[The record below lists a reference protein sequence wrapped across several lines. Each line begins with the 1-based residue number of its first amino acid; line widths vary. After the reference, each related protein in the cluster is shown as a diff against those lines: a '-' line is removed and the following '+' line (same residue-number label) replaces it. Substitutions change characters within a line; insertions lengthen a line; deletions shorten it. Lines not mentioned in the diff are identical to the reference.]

1 MEIDD
6 KVPAMGPVIY
16 FGPADAQGV
25 YLPHIDALVISAT
38 VAKYT
43 VEHIFVDSGKVVY
56 PLGQFRFL
64 FLWAHN
70 PLGGLGC
77 CLYVPYEAEVSYW
90 RQGDRSHRYVDFQDV
105 NKIPQDFYPLPRIDQ
120 LVDSTSGH
128 ELLSLMDASQGYHQI
143 MLNPDD
149 QMQVSFITSGNR
161 QKDQHLTDLAEMFDN
176 LRKYH
181 MKLNLAKFAFGMRN
195 GSKYHISYQPRSAIK
210 AQALP
215 KFVNEVTLMEEDKG
229 NWLLHG
235 DGSSTLVGSR
245 ARVVLTSLE
254 GNEVEYDFCFNFKA
268 SYHEAE
274 YEVLTVVIRMPSHA
288 GAKNLI
294 AYTDSQLVTNK
305 VEGKYEV
312 KKEWM
317 KNTSRR

>member
-43 VEHIFVDSGKVVY
+43 VEHIFVDSVVSTYHMKLKFPIGDKVIEVIGDQYTMQKCYMGAIKGSNGKMEPTEELLSVQLVRGESGKMTKISSQVS
-56 PLGQFRFL
+56 PALAKQLTVFL
-64 FLWAHN
+64 HQKVDVFAWSASDLVGIN
-70 PLGGLGC
+70 PNIAVHGLN
-77 CLYVPYEAEVSYW
+77 LDPTFPW
-90 RQGDRSHRYVDFQDV
+90 YVDFQDV

-195 GSKYHISYQPRSAIK
+195 GRFLGYMVMEKGIEVNLTKFELSKK
-210 AQALP
+210 
-215 KFVNEVTLMEEDKG
+215 
-229 NWLLHG
+229 
-235 DGSSTLVGSR
+235 
-245 ARVVLTSLE
+245 
-254 GNEVEYDFCFNFKA
+254 
-268 SYHEAE
+268 
-274 YEVLTVVIRMPSHA
+274 
-288 GAKNLI
+288 
-294 AYTDSQLVTNK
+294 
-305 VEGKYEV
+305 
-312 KKEWM
+312 
-317 KNTSRR
+317 